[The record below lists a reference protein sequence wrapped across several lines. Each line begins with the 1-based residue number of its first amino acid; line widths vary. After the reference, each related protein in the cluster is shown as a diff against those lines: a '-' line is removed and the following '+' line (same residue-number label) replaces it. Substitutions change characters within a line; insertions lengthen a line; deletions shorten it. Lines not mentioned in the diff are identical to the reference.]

1 MTNVSTTNSLPNDLR
16 GRVNRLAHA
25 AALKHELETKDRL
38 LADLQRMRAAGA
50 DLRQLHNFLDNQ

>member
-1 MTNVSTTNSLPNDLR
+1 MNTNTTNLLPNDLR

-25 AALKHELETKDRL
+25 AALKHELATKDRL

-50 DLRQLHNFLDNQ
+50 DYKQLHHHLDSQ